1 MARIY
6 CAGPIFNE
14 SERAEMAEIAR
25 VLEEAGHTT
34 FLPHRDGLE
43 FARLLPELRMQG
55 LDASSADRV
64 LLRSIFALDVYQL
77 LKACDGVVANMNGRV
92 PDEGTV
98 VEAALA
104 WHAGKTLVLYK
115 ADSRSLLNGSD
126 NPMLAGLCNF
136 ESLDEIAALP
146 NAIAEQL
153 GKSHGARVV
162 EALSMG
168 ERIARVRAESSS
180 LVDLA
185 SVLAKHFEPA

>member
-6 CAGPIFNE
+6 CAGPLFNK
-14 SERAEMAEIAR
+14 SERSEMAEIAR

-43 FARLLPELRMQG
+43 FARLMPELRMQG
-55 LDASSADRV
+55 LDANSADRV

-77 LKACDGVVANMNGRV
+77 LKACDGVVANINGRV

-98 VEAALA
+98 VEVALA
-104 WHAGKTLVLYK
+104 WHAGKPLVLYK

-126 NPMLAGLCNF
+126 NPMLTGLSNF
-136 ESLDEIAALP
+136 ESFDEIASLP

-153 GKSHGARVV
+153 GKSNGARIL
-162 EALSMG
+162 EALRTG
-168 ERIARVRAESSS
+168 EQIARARAESSD
-180 LVDLA
+180 LVNLA
-185 SVLAKHFEPA
+185 SVLAKHFESK